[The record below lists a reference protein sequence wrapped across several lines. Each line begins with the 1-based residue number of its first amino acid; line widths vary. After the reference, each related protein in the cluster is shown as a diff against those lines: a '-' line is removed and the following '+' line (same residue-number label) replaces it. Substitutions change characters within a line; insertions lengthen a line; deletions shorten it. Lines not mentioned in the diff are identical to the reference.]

1 MSERIKIDPLI
12 AQTVENIKSKLGE
25 ELDHIT
31 VDRCVLGLF
40 FSGMKLSCGTGGL
53 CYTPLKEI
61 PEAVCCPSSARE
73 MPIAGRI
80 TGKPVTYYL
89 EDLASPFPLRRM
101 LGIAALNALS
111 EYCWQKFGFAGY
123 QIERN
128 VDAFDVITVPPKGQY
143 TVVVGALVPILRKLL
158 KEDADFSVLEMDKAT
173 LKGKELD
180 HYLPAGAAPEIIP
193 KADLLVITGVT
204 IFNNT
209 LADLLKYAKEGAQIL
224 VTGPTASMLPEAFFE
239 RGVTMMGG
247 VLVTKPDE
255 TLDLL
260 SEGGSGYHIFGK
272 CAERI
277 VIRR

>member
-1 MSERIKIDPLI
+1 MSERIQVDSLI
-12 AQTVENIKSKLGE
+12 AKTVENVKEKLGQ
-25 ELDHIT
+25 ELNEIT
-31 VDRCVLGLF
+31 VERCAIGLF

-61 PEAVCCPSSARE
+61 PGAVCCPSSARE

-80 TGKPVTYYL
+80 VGKPVTNYL

-111 EYCWQKFGFAGY
+111 EYCWKKFGFDGY
-123 QIERN
+123 QIERG
-128 VDAFDVITVPPKGQY
+128 VDAFDVVTLPPKGQY
-143 TVVVGALVPILRKLL
+143 TVVVGALVPILRKLI
-158 KEDADFSVLEMDKAT
+158 KEDADFSVLEMDRTT
-173 LKGKELD
+173 LKGKELE
-180 HYLPAGAAPEIIP
+180 HYLPAEAAPEVVP

-209 LADLLKYAKEGAQIL
+209 LSDLLKYAKKGAQIL

-255 TLDLL
+255 TLDLI

>member
-12 AQTVENIKSKLGE
+12 ARTIENVKAKLGE
-25 ELDHIT
+25 ELNEIT
-31 VDRCVLGLF
+31 VERCVLGLF

-80 TGKPVTYYL
+80 TGRPVTNYL

-111 EYCWQKFGFAGY
+111 EYCWQKFGFDGY
-123 QIERN
+123 KIERG
-128 VDAFDVITVPPKGQY
+128 VDAFDVVDLPQKGKY
-143 TVVVGALVPILRKLL
+143 TVVVGALVPILRKLI
-158 KEDADFSVLEMDKAT
+158 KEEADFSVLEMDRAT

-180 HYLPAGAAPEIIP
+180 HYLPAEAAPDVIP

-209 LADLLKYAKEGAQIL
+209 LSDLLKYAKKGAQIL

-239 RGVTMMGG
+239 AGVTMMGG

-277 VIRR
+277 VIKG